1 MNIMS
6 NMNIHVDCKYQMSA
20 GIIHASAYH
29 DGYGFNF
36 IEVYRWIFCPC
47 AHSQNYSNNAE
58 LFLIMNSSEYFE

>member
-1 MNIMS
+1 MN
-6 NMNIHVDCKYQMSA
+6 A
-20 GIIHASAYH
+20 GIIHAPAYYA
-29 DGYGFNF
+29 GYGFNF